1 MEFHTQ
7 IIDTIYENFFDP
19 KKRVFVGYLFSAIII
34 SFLWLCVVKKKTLKE
49 CFYKIF
55 DKKIFLSKSA
65 IADYSLFIINIII
78 MMFLSPILIS
88 QLAIAAIV
96 FEYLHT
102 QTFLMPI
109 NANLQYLWLI
119 PYFFTISY
127 FVLDDL
133 TKFITH
139 ALMHKIP
146 ILWEIHKTHHSA
158 RTLTP
163 ITIFRTHPL
172 EGVIFVVRSALTQGI
187 VIALFY
193 YVYGNNIT
201 FITIL
206 GANLLSF
213 WFHLLGSNLRHSHIW
228 INYWDWL
235 EKIFISPA
243 QHQIH
248 HSIKKEH
255 HDKNF
260 GVTFAIW
267 DYIFGTLCTSKD
279 NHVSKFGITE
289 NEYKNEHNIF
299 YLYVSPFIGIFKIIY
314 KYILSRF
321 RNTNKQT
328 FIINKGI
335 K

>member
-34 SFLWLCVVKKKTLKE
+34 SILWLCIVKKNTLTQ
-49 CFYKIF
+49 CFHKIF

-65 IADYSLFIINIII
+65 IADYFLFIINIII

-158 RTLTP
+158 RSLTP

-289 NEYKNEHNIF
+289 NEYKYEHNIF

-314 KYILSRF
+314 NYILSRF